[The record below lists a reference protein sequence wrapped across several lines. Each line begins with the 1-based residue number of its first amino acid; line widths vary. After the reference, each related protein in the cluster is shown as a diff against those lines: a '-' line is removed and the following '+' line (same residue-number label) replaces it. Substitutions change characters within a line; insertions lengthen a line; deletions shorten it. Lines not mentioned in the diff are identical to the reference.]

1 MFKNGNE
8 EEIVLVQDFA
18 LFVIEGEEVSFTDT
32 KRGYVLR
39 LNYTFTDNWMKGQ
52 YNLWVNEVAYDTLDL
67 AEEDDLDYSR

>member
-32 KRGYVLR
+32 KRGYALR
-39 LNYTFTDNWMKGQ
+39 LNY
-52 YNLWVNEVAYDTLDL
+52 
-67 AEEDDLDYSR
+67 SRATK